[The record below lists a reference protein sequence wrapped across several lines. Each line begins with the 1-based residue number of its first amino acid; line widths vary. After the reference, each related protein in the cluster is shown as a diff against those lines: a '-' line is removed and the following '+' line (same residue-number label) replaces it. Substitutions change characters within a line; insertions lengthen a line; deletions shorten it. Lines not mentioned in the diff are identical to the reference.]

1 VTDPTSSAFGI
12 IWAEPSDG
20 GELNIV
26 TVSPGLPGFIA
37 MFLLAA
43 VVVLLAIDMTRRI
56 RRLQARERVAERH
69 RLEDE
74 AAQAER
80 DAAAEPGGEESGAAE
95 PGEGPDLEPG
105 EAPDQEKPG
114 GGAAPDADGGRAGHH
129 GDDGD
134 PAPGHPGDRRD

>member
-1 VTDPTSSAFGI
+1 MTDPTSSAFGI

-69 RLEDE
+69 RLEEE
-74 AAQAER
+74 AAQAEH
-80 DAAAEPGGEESGAAE
+80 DVAAESDGEEPGTAKPGEVPDHEPGEVPDHEGPGGEV
-95 PGEGPDLEPG
+95 DLE
-105 EAPDQEKPG
+105 
-114 GGAAPDADGGRAGHH
+114 ADGGRAGHH

-134 PAPGHPGDRRD
+134 AAPGHPGDRRD

>member
-1 VTDPTSSAFGI
+1 MTDPTSSAFGI

-80 DAAAEPGGEESGAAE
+80 DAAAEPGGE
-95 PGEGPDLEPG
+95 GPEHEPG
-105 EAPDQEKPG
+105 EAPDHEKPG
-114 GGAAPDADGGRAGHH
+114 GGADPDADGGRAGHP

-134 PAPGHPGDRRD
+134 PAPGHPGDRRG